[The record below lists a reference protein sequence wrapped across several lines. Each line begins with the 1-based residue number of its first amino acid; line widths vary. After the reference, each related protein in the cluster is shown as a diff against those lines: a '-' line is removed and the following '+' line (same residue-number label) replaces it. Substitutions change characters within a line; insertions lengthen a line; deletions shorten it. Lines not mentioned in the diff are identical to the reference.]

1 MVTPPVTGI
10 LQSKPKVKKIK
21 FDLLRDLPESV
32 GSRFEEEHKV
42 YFRETDST
50 EILDAIGQTIRAE
63 SEPEE
68 NVVYDTHLVGIMPT
82 ELGGRIAANMRLWDN
97 VASLSFATPRRS
109 VSLIFETQIFPLSV
123 GYN

>member
-1 MVTPPVTGI
+1 MRPPVAEI

-32 GSRFEEEHKV
+32 GSRFEEENKV
-42 YFRETDST
+42 YFRETDSA
-50 EILDAIGQTIRAE
+50 EILDAIGQRLRTE

-68 NVVYDTHLVGIMPT
+68 NVVNDVHLVGIMPT

-97 VASLSFATPRRS
+97 VTSLSFATPRRS
-109 VSLIFETQIFPLSV
+109 ESLIFETQIFPLTV